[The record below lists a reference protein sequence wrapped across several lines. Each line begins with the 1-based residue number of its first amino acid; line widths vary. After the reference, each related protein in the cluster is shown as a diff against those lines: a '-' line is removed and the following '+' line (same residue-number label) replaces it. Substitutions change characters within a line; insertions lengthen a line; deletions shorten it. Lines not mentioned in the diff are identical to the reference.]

1 MLVIANNITTR
12 NARLNRVFRQL
23 KEAGW
28 STKQPATKTLQKL
41 AEQCAAAGAD
51 VLELSIQQ
59 YHYGPQAMQ
68 FAVNA
73 MPMSTLGDLLEKGRQ
88 RYLNSNG
95 SWEKKEP
102 LDQIDLVY
110 MEAMEEP
117 VPSRVIA
124 RLVQELRAERSWP
137 TPPKVE
143 PNFTYVDKE

>member
-1 MLVIANNITTR
+1 MNITCDKCRDTDPDCQSCHGHPY
-12 NARLNRVFRQL
+12 VSC
-23 KEAGW
+23 KKAGCVMW
-28 STKQPATKTLQKL
+28 MRDGYEEWRSVGDVMREGVALM
-41 AEQCAAAGAD
+41 AGAR
-51 VLELSIQQ
+51 
-59 YHYGPQAMQ
+59 Q

-73 MPMSTLGDLLEKGRQ
+73 MPMSTFGDLLEKGRQ
-88 RYLNSNG
+88 RYLNGNG

-124 RLVQELRAERSWP
+124 RLVQELRTERSWP

>member
-1 MLVIANNITTR
+1 MWMRDGYEEWRSVGDVMREGGALM
-12 NARLNRVFRQL
+12 
-23 KEAGW
+23 
-28 STKQPATKTLQKL
+28 
-41 AEQCAAAGAD
+41 AGAR
-51 VLELSIQQ
+51 
-59 YHYGPQAMQ
+59 Q